1 MKTNP
6 AIVLVGLAMLALPM
20 TPLRGNAASAAPQS
34 TALAPA
40 SSTTGA
46 ADSIPPGTVIT
57 MRNWAQF
64 QNFMPDGMIA
74 LFQGKYFW
82 KMPADVEMR
91 VGPTII
97 HPLPEGYRTATE
109 KYAAQVRI
117 VHQADGVTELIGYQG
132 GQPFPSPSGPDQGW
146 EILAN
151 LWFRYLPHLF
161 VDSRAAGCLQNRY
174 GNIDCSAY
182 EIVYR
187 QLSYNTDPGIPTSL
201 GADGKYFTEWLM
213 TVAPEHKKYTASL
226 SIAYNDITRDQD
238 SYAFIPALRRY
249 QAVSASARC
258 SPAEGTDVTSDDFR
272 FGFNGVIGHF
282 QASFL
287 GARKILALTDYS
299 I

>member
-182 EIVYR
+182 E
-187 QLSYNTDPGIPTSL
+187 
-201 GADGKYFTEWLM
+201 
-213 TVAPEHKKYTASL
+213 
-226 SIAYNDITRDQD
+226 
-238 SYAFIPALRRY
+238 
-249 QAVSASARC
+249 
-258 SPAEGTDVTSDDFR
+258 
-272 FGFNGVIGHF
+272 
-282 QASFL
+282 
-287 GARKILALTDYS
+287 
-299 I
+299 